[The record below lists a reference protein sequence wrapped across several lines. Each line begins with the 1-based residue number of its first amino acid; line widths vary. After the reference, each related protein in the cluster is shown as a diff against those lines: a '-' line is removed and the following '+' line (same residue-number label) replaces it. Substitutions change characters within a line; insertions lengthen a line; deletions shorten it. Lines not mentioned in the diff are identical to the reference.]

1 MTTAGAKGGLTL
13 TLPKLP
19 SAGRRTAAGGNDVT
33 AKSDQGE
40 LADQATIRAARDDD
54 DEGDNEVQAVES
66 MLNQILSKRK
76 QASLAA
82 DRGVAAKQAAVLQEA
97 HDKVQAA
104 SEALSA
110 AVGKDAKDAGA
121 QTKSAFTKDMHALWK
136 QYNEQY
142 DMLAQAKADVKAAAE
157 KRRAAAKRKLAMLQ
171 GEADKTVAEAG
182 ERLAK
187 MKAKS
192 SKLPGVLNMLQSLID
207 Q

>member
-76 QASLAA
+76 Q
-82 DRGVAAKQAAVLQEA
+82 GVAAKQAAVLQEA

-121 QTKSAFTKDMHALWK
+121 QTKSAFTKLEANLDKTMKAIEGCCEKYAADMHALWK

-142 DMLAQAKADVKAAAE
+142 DMLAQAKADVKV
-157 KRRAAAKRKLAMLQ
+157 RRCTLKHLQ
-171 GEADKTVAEAG
+171 
-182 ERLAK
+182 
-187 MKAKS
+187 KAH
-192 SKLPGVLNMLQSLID
+192 L
-207 Q
+207 